1 MQAIMTLSHRIVV
14 LNTGQKLAEGLPSE
28 VANDPAVIEAYLG
41 DPELAAEFR
50 GALAR
55 LGGCD
60 GDSLLL
66 TGIGDVRHRGTLH
79 VAFPAQ
85 VVELR
90 AAVHGAAIVPDNQ
103 VMNTP
108 PMGVDELPLG
118 GMGDELVDQRA
129 AVRLRRA
136 EDAAGMRGKVKR
148 FAASLRDGSHECLR
162 HRWHILAFLVAELRE
177 AESGAGIKD

>member
-1 MQAIMTLSHRIVV
+1 MSALPPIATAKAKFRKRSCPLYPQKQTCAVRYAMSALGHKRTLCR
-14 LNTGQKLAEGLPSE
+14 L
-28 VANDPAVIEAYLG
+28 
-41 DPELAAEFR
+41 
-50 GALAR
+50 R

-66 TGIGDVRHRGTLH
+66 TRIGDVRHRGALH
-79 VAFPAQ
+79 VAFPPQ

-103 VMNTP
+103 VMNAP

-129 AVRLRRA
+129 AVRLRHA
-136 EDAAGMRGKVKR
+136 EDAAGMRGEVKR
-148 FAASLRDGSHECLR
+148 FAASLRDGSHERLR
-162 HRWHILAFLVAELRE
+162 HRWHILALLVAELRE
-177 AESGAGIKD
+177 AEASAGVED

>member
-1 MQAIMTLSHRIVV
+1 MCQWPCPLYPRKRTFGSATDMSAMSRTLCR
-14 LNTGQKLAEGLPSE
+14 L
-28 VANDPAVIEAYLG
+28 
-41 DPELAAEFR
+41 
-50 GALAR
+50 R

-85 VVELR
+85 VVELS

-103 VMNTP
+103 VMNAP

-129 AVRLRRA
+129 AVRLGHA
-136 EDAAGMRGKVKR
+136 EDAAGMRGEIKG
-148 FAASLRDGSHECLR
+148 FAATLRDGSHERLR
-162 HRWHILAFLVAELRE
+162 HRRHILALLVAELRE
-177 AESGAGIKD
+177 AEASAGVED